1 MEHLKTLLSFS
12 SAGRTCTPSPADRSR
27 RLRATLSSV
36 ARSVKSNFVDT
47 LARKAKKRAPPN
59 SPFLC
64 TPPPKRRR
72 SPVAASSY
80 AVSTPSQSSTVSS
93 LTQSSSQDTNHA
105 IQEVLFGCTEPTNLD
120 VGSTTLLSTSNLGL
134 RRLLV
139 PDILALQDEDRI
151 VLVLSKSS
159 RLFPLYKGAILQHIR
174 LNNRTL
180 LQNSRLQL
188 ANATLQ
194 GRHEIQRLGSSLY
207 EFRATVVSYPKRH
220 LLYDDAIDES
230 TLRRWV
236 GQGEG
241 FTVEFIDY
249 PGQTAVVKWKDLQDT
264 SSLEIWRL
272 ATRDDTL
279 PPILFGCPHSMEAK
293 CEA

>member
-1 MEHLKTLLSFS
+1 
-12 SAGRTCTPSPADRSR
+12 
-27 RLRATLSSV
+27 
-36 ARSVKSNFVDT
+36 
-47 LARKAKKRAPPN
+47 
-59 SPFLC
+59 
-64 TPPPKRRR
+64 
-72 SPVAASSY
+72 
-80 AVSTPSQSSTVSS
+80 
-93 LTQSSSQDTNHA
+93 
-105 IQEVLFGCTEPTNLD
+105 
-120 VGSTTLLSTSNLGL
+120 
-134 RRLLV
+134 
-139 PDILALQDEDRI
+139 
-151 VLVLSKSS
+151 
-159 RLFPLYKGAILQHIR
+159 
-174 LNNRTL
+174 
-180 LQNSRLQL
+180 L

-279 PPILFGCPHSMEAK
+279 PPISFGCPRSMEAK
-293 CEA
+293 CEAFGDALLSVSGDMTQTLNVLLEYYKSESTMYRHRASDLIANSTKVTPLQQADTYFDELRLEIQSSALELFVFEVDNLYKMAIQQHYNSFHFINAPLLPSTTKALLYAELRTRFPMHCAVLDSICTTERNLRASNPPTVERSVETGPCS